1 MNETLFFIHL
11 IIVFLFALGALRL
24 GKEALTAWVAIQAL
38 IANLFVL
45 KQMTFFGWNITC
57 SDVFVIGSILGLNLL
72 QEYYGKDSA
81 KRAAWICFFFLF
93 FFAVMSWIHLQYVPS
108 GTDTAHGAFY
118 TLLSP
123 APRLLAASLFVFL
136 LVQQIDVRLFAFAKR
151 LLPNGSL
158 AVRNG
163 ICLLLS
169 QFLDTLLFT
178 FAGLYGIVS
187 SIGDILIVSYL
198 IKVAIIFSMT
208 PCLLLTKR
216 FIKIKAYES

>member
-11 IIVFLFALGALRL
+11 LVVLFFALGALRL

-57 SDVFVIGSILGLNLL
+57 SDVYVIGSILGLNLL
-72 QEYYGKDSA
+72 QEYYDKESA
-81 KRAAWICFFFLF
+81 KKAAWICFFFLF
-93 FFAVMSWIHLQYVPS
+93 FFALMSWIHLHYVPS
-108 GTDTAHGAFY
+108 ASDTAHAAFD

-136 LVQQIDVRLFAFAKR
+136 LVQQIDVRLFALIKR
-151 LLPNGSL
+151 ILPNGSL
-158 AVRNG
+158 AMRNG

-169 QFLDTLLFT
+169 QFLDTVLFT
-178 FAGLYGIVS
+178 FAGLYGLVS
-187 SIGDILIVSYL
+187 SIGDILLVSYL
-198 IKVAIIFSMT
+198 IKAAIIFSIT
-208 PCLLLTKR
+208 PCLLLARRLYDKV
-216 FIKIKAYES
+216 